1 MSIENVL
8 LFTIACG
15 LVGIFLRRNLLNII
29 SSIIQICIGITAL
42 AGLHSNQDYKNEG
55 AAYFVLFFIFIFVIF
70 IYSISILLIRRRSTL
85 QIHELT
91 EMRG

>member
-1 MSIENVL
+1 MTIEQVL
-8 LFTIACG
+8 LFITACG

-29 SSIIQICIGITAL
+29 ASIIQISIGITSL
-42 AGLHSNQDYKNEG
+42 AGLHSDKANESEG
-55 AAYFVLFFIFIFVIF
+55 AAYFILFFIFILIIF
-70 IYSISILLIRRRSTL
+70 IYSIAILLIRRRSTL